1 MYPMSDGL
9 FAARNQ
15 WYVAAFRAELTTT
28 PLERWILE
36 QPVVLYRRANGI
48 PVALEGRCPH
58 RGLPLSMGKLVGDD
72 LQCRYHG
79 VRFGPDGRCV
89 HVPTQATAP
98 AACDLLAYPLLER
111 GPWVWIWPGE
121 PSAAAEDLLPP
132 LDQLGLGDPAFEF
145 CVNAYR
151 QVAGRY
157 MLLHDNLL
165 DLSHLEYLHASGI
178 GSEGAARV
186 DERRTQGETWVRSER
201 RQTESPC
208 PPFFHVIFNYS
219 GAVDRSFGMT
229 CHVPGLH
236 AGFDDFTRARSDPDR
251 PGEIL
256 GRIRVYHA
264 ITPGRRRETHY
275 FFAAARDF
283 ARDNEALTQAMC
295 AATDQTLAEDIAA
308 TEGIERLLRDLPS
321 PPREVLLRADATCVQ
336 GRRIFEALM
345 RREAAG
351 GD

>member
-1 MYPMSDGL
+1 MPDGL
-9 FAARNQ
+9 FVARNQ
-15 WYVAAFRAELTTT
+15 WYVAAFRTELTTT
-28 PLERWILE
+28 PLERWILD
-36 QPVVLYRRANGI
+36 QPVVFYRCSNGT

-79 VRFGPDGRCV
+79 VRFGPDGRCA
-89 HVPTQATAP
+89 HVPTQTMAP
-98 AACDLLAYPLLER
+98 AACDLKAYPLLER

-121 PSAAAEDLLPP
+121 SSAAAEDMLPP
-132 LDQLGLGDPAFEF
+132 LYEIGLEDPAFEL
-145 CVNAYR
+145 CVEAYR
-151 QVAGRY
+151 QVSGRY

-178 GSEGAARV
+178 GAEGAARV
-186 DERRTQGETWVRSER
+186 DERRTHGENWVCSER
-201 RQTESPC
+201 HQTETPC
-208 PPFFHVIFNYS
+208 PPFFHAILNYS
-219 GAVDRSFGMT
+219 GAVDRRFGMT
-229 CHVPGLH
+229 CHVPCLH

-251 PGEIL
+251 PGESL

-264 ITPGRRRETHY
+264 ITPGRRVETHY

-283 ARDNEALTQAMC
+283 ARSNAALTQAMY
-295 AATDQTLAEDIAA
+295 AATEQTLSEDIAA

-336 GRRIFEALM
+336 GRRLFEALM
-345 RREAAG
+345 RGEAAG

>member
-1 MYPMSDGL
+1 MPDGL

-15 WYVAAFRAELTTT
+15 WYVAAFRAEVTST

-36 QPVVLYRRANGI
+36 QPVVFYRRANGAA
-48 PVALEGRCPH
+48 VALEGRCPH
-58 RGLPLSMGKLVGDD
+58 RGLPLGMGTLVGDD

-89 HVPTQATAP
+89 HVPSQRTVP
-98 AACDLLAYPLLER
+98 AACDLRAYPLLER
-111 GPWVWIWPGE
+111 GPWIWIWPGE
-121 PSAAAEDLLPP
+121 SSAADAGLMPP
-132 LDQLGLGDPAFEF
+132 LDEIGIEDPAFEL
-145 CVNAYR
+145 CVQVYR
-151 QVAGRY
+151 RVAGRY

-186 DERRTQGETWVRSER
+186 DERRTHGKTWVRSER
-201 RQTESPC
+201 NQIESAC
-208 PPFFHVIFNYS
+208 PPFFHAIFNYS

-251 PGEIL
+251 PGESL
-256 GRIRVYHA
+256 GRIRVQHS
-264 ITPGRRRETHY
+264 ITPGRRLETHY
-275 FFAAARDF
+275 FFTAARDF
-283 ARDNEALTQAMC
+283 ARGNEGLTQAMH
-295 AATDQTLAEDIAA
+295 AATEQTLSEDIAA
-308 TEGIERLLRDLPS
+308 TEGIERMLHDLRS
-321 PPREVLLRADATCVQ
+321 PPREVLLRGDATCVQ
-336 GRRIFEALM
+336 GRRLFEALM

-351 GD
+351 GR